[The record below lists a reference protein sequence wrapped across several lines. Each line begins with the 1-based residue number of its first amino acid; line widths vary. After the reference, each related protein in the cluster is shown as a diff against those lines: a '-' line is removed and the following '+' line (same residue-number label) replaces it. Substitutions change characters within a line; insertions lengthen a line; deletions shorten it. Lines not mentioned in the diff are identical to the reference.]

1 MISPRGR
8 KRAGSKGVRRSDQ
21 RNSVEWGYL
30 IIWEF
35 QVRPEMAKR
44 FEKIYGAHGEWA
56 RLFLRDEAYIG
67 TELIHH
73 FNASRS
79 YVTLDFWTSEKAYDD
94 FRNRHLAEY
103 EALDKKCETLTEN
116 EREIGKFVRVSSK

>member
-1 MISPRGR
+1 M
-8 KRAGSKGVRRSDQ
+8 
-21 RNSVEWGYL
+21 
-30 IIWEF
+30 
-35 QVRPEMAKR
+35 RPEMAKR
-44 FEKIYGAHGEWA
+44 FEKIYGADGEWA
-56 RLFLRDEAYIG
+56 RLFLGDEAYIG

-103 EALDKKCETLTEN
+103 EVLDKKCETLTEN

>member
-8 KRAGSKGVRRSDQ
+8 KRAGSKGIRKTEQ
-21 RNSVEWGYL
+21 RNSAEWGYL

-44 FEKIYGAHGEWA
+44 FEKIYGADGEWA
-56 RLFLRDEAYIG
+56 RLFLRDGAYIG

-73 FNASRS
+73 FNASGS